1 MNIII
6 NKRVTK
12 NIDYTEAVYV
22 GRPTIWGNP
31 FPIDP
36 LDDEDMARVIA
47 IRKFKLWAYDDKQRN
62 WRKRVRADLKD
73 KDLVCWCS
81 PEACHAE
88 VLMKIAN
95 EKE

>member
-36 LDDEDMARVIA
+36 LDD
-47 IRKFKLWAYDDKQRN
+47 
-62 WRKRVRADLKD
+62 
-73 KDLVCWCS
+73 
-81 PEACHAE
+81 
-88 VLMKIAN
+88 
-95 EKE
+95 